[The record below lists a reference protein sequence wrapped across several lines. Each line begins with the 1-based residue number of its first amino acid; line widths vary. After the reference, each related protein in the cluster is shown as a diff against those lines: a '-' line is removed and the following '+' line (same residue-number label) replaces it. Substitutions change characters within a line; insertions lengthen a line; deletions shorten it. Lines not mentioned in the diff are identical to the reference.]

1 MYFRQVVDR
10 TDRGL
15 AYVLADLETCEAL
28 AIDPPP
34 RAHPLLR
41 ALLAERGLALR
52 WLLRTHTHHDDHAP
66 YAELCAETGATLIG
80 GDACPDGSSRRPG
93 DDGIIAV
100 GNELVRVLAT
110 PGHTPESLSFQWRD
124 RLFCGDVLDFG
135 EAGTSAPSATDPGQ
149 LYDTVTQRIFT
160 LPGETLIFPNH
171 ASGGRT
177 VSTVAEE
184 RAYNR
189 HFAGKSRDE
198 FVAAFGRRTRR
209 LGQAAVDASPERLL
223 PGSGKVAGRRA

>member
-15 AYVLADLETCEAL
+15 AYVLADLETFEAL

-34 RAHPLLR
+34 RAHPLVR

-52 WLLRTHTHHDDHAP
+52 WLLRTHTHHDAFAP

-80 GDACPDGSSRRPG
+80 GDACPGGSSRRAS
-93 DDGIIAV
+93 DNDIIAV
-100 GNELVRVLAT
+100 GNEFVRVLAT
-110 PGHTPESLSFQWRD
+110 PGHTPESLSYQWRD

-135 EAGTSAPSATDPGQ
+135 GSELSAPSATDPGQ

-171 ASGGRT
+171 ASRGRT

-184 RAYNR
+184 RACNR

-198 FVAAFGRRTRR
+198 FVAAYGRRTRR
-209 LGQAAVDASPERLL
+209 WVQPAIDALPARAR
-223 PGSGKVAGRRA
+223 PGSGRAGPGGT

>member
-1 MYFRQVVDR
+1 MYFRQVIDR

-15 AYVLADLETCEAL
+15 AYVLADLETLESL

-41 ALLAERGLALR
+41 ALLAERGLTLR
-52 WLLRTHTHHDDHAP
+52 WLLRTHTHHDSVAT
-66 YAELCAETGATLIG
+66 YAELCAETGATLI
-80 GDACPDGSSRRPG
+80 DGNAWPGRGADRPG
-93 DDGIIAV
+93 IDDIIAI
-100 GNELVRVLAT
+100 GNELVRILAT

-124 RLFCGDVLDFG
+124 RLFCGDALDFG
-135 EAGTSAPSATDPGQ
+135 GGEPSASSATDPGQ

-160 LPGETLIFPNH
+160 LPGETLIFPSH

-184 RAYNR
+184 RVCNR

-198 FVAAFGRRTRR
+198 FVAAFC
-209 LGQAAVDASPERLL
+209 
-223 PGSGKVAGRRA
+223 RRARKPTQAGIDAPSERAGSDRDKAIGGGA